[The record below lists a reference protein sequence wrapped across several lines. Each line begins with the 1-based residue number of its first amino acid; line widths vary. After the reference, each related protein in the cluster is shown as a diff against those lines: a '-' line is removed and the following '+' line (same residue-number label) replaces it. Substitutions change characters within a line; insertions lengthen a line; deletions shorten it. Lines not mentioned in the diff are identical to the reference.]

1 MIKGNRSVLQEG
13 PKFKRWIGVCPVRII
28 AVNPDASKI
37 MEMFPSRTDWGQ
49 PEYLQQKDYKGGL
62 HKYAIVDIY
71 MKGIVPDDTEPIF
84 NLRINLVDSYMF
96 NKDKT
101 KVEVIDKYAQ
111 TTWLPIDDVK
121 KHLWKDEWA
130 SRIDKDSYR
139 PAIVGEATLMMFLQK
154 YLAIPNVQK
163 YDFESKTWSYKEG
176 AEKDECE
183 CQLDDIKKVFKGDF
197 SEILDIFKGFE
208 ENMLKVMVGIR
219 FSEDGRIFQRVND
232 RVFATINSYSLKP
245 FEREVA
251 NQNKFAEESG
261 TTPNVIYSAE
271 FVHEYEPAPA
281 AAKEAEEE
289 VEYATSVEETGVT
302 PQPMPDPKKPKT
314 DLFESSNN
322 DDLPF

>member
-1 MIKGNRSVLQEG
+1 MIRGNRSVLSEG
-13 PKFKRWIGVCPVRII
+13 SKFKKWIGVCPVRVI

-37 MEMFPSRTDWGQ
+37 TEMFPSRTDWGQ

-62 HKYAIVDIY
+62 HKYAIIDIY

-101 KVEVIDKYAQ
+101 KVECIDKYAQ
-111 TTWLPIDDVK
+111 TTWLPIQDVK
-121 KHLWKDEWA
+121 NKVWHDEWG
-130 SRIDKDSYR
+130 SRIDKESMR
-139 PAIVGEATLMMFLQK
+139 PAIVGEAALMQFLQK

-163 YDFESKTWSYKEG
+163 YDFETKTWSYKEG

-183 CQLDDIKKVFKGDF
+183 CQLEDIKAVFKGDF
-197 SEILDIFKGFE
+197 SEILSIFKGFE
-208 ENMLKVMVGIR
+208 DNMLKIMLGIR
-219 FSEDGRIFQRVND
+219 YSEDGRIFQRVND

-261 TTPNVIYSAE
+261 TIPSVIYSAE
-271 FVHEYEPAPA
+271 FVHEYEPGGGAV
-281 AAKEAEEE
+281 KEEAEE
-289 VEYATSVEETGVT
+289 VEYATSVEETE
-302 PQPMPDPKKPKT
+302 QPLADAPDPKKPKT
-314 DLFESSNN
+314 DLFENSND